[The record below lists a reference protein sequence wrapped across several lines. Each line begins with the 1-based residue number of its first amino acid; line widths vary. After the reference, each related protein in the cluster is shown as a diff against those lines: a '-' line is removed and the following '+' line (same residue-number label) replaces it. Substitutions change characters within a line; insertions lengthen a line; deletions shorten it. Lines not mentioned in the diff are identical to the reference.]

1 MTYSWLLLLHGSL
14 RWLVLIV
21 AVLAIFRAWQGS
33 RRASWMRADETLGT
47 VFISLLDTQ
56 LLIGIALYAISPI
69 RIAAY
74 AAPGSSLDNETGF
87 FAFVHPFVMV
97 AAVIVA
103 HVGKALAKR
112 ANDAARKQGYLLR
125 YYLIALAIMILIIP
139 WWRPFLRF

>member
-1 MTYSWLLLLHGSL
+1 MTYSWLLLLHGTL

-21 AVLAIFRAWQGS
+21 AAFAIFRAWQGS
-33 RRASWMRADETLGT
+33 RRDIWTRSDETLCT
-47 VFISLLDTQ
+47 AFISLLDTQ

-74 AAPGSSLDNETGF
+74 AAPGSSLDNEMGF

-112 ANDAARKQGYLLR
+112 ATVPAQKQGYLLR
-125 YYLIALAIMILIIP
+125 YYITALAIILLVIP